1 MPEHSLH
8 ALELLRIGVK
18 QLILDLVMLG
28 SPYMILLTNYLI
40 IKSPIIFEITNL
52 RQVGGARANPAQ
64 I

>member
-1 MPEHSLH
+1 MPEHCLH

-40 IKSPIIFEITNL
+40 RKSPIIFEITNL